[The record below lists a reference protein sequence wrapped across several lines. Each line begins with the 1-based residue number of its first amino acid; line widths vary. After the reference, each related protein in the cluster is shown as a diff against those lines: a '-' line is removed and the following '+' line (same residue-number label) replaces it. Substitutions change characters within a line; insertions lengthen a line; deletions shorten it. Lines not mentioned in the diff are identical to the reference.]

1 MSAAARK
8 QANVL
13 RDDLELIG
21 AMALPE
27 LRAFWQAR
35 WGDVPAFRVRE
46 HLLRATAWRLQ
57 ADVHGGTPGRL
68 RRELADLGAKFAADR
83 GFNPG
88 PSIVLKPGSSLVRE
102 WGGKR
107 HEVAVVADG
116 FVYEGE
122 RFASLSKV
130 ATRNTG
136 TKWNGPVFFG
146 VKPRKAPGRAVA
158 A

>member
-1 MSAAARK
+1 VSAAVRRK
-8 QANVL
+8 AATLQ
-13 RDDLELIG
+13 DDLDQIS

-27 LRAFWQAR
+27 LRGFWNAR
-35 WGDVPAFRVRE
+35 WGDVPGYRARD

-57 ADVHGGTPGRL
+57 ADVHGGLPGRL
-68 RRELADLGAKFAADR
+68 TRELADIGQKFANDR

-88 PSIVLKPGSSLVRE
+88 PSIVLKPGSSLIRE

-116 FVYEGE
+116 FAYEGE
-122 RFASLSKV
+122 HYASLSKV
-130 ATRNTG
+130 ATRITG

-146 VKPRKAPGRAVA
+146 VKPRKAPGRAVTT
-158 A
+158 

>member
-8 QANVL
+8 QASAL
-13 RDDLELIG
+13 QDELDQIS

-27 LRAFWQAR
+27 LREFSKAR
-35 WGDVPAFRVRE
+35 WGEVPAYRARD

-57 ADVHGGTPGRL
+57 VDARGGLPGRL
-68 RRELADLGAKFAADR
+68 KRELADLGVRFASDR

-88 PSIVLKPGSSLVRE
+88 PSIFLKPGSSLVRE

-122 RFASLSKV
+122 RYASMSKV
-130 ATRNTG
+130 ATRITG

-146 VKPRKAPGRAVA
+146 VKPRKAPGRAVSA
-158 A
+158 